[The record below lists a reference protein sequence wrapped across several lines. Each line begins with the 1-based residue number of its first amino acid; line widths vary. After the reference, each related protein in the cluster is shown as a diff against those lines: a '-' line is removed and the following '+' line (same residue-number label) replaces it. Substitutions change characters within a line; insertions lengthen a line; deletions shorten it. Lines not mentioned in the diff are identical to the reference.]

1 MHPPTDNQESPPVER
16 NDMRRPYRM
25 NVHQVVRDKISGP
38 ALDRIA
44 RTVLMLVD
52 TILSTDTDM
61 VKQSMHSIHQAKD
74 GQEFTVKL
82 VVARGRDEDVVTLTV
97 PKPLHGE
104 LVECED
110 CHQVG
115 YTDFKT
121 KEVCPTCNGL
131 GHLEITQGSL

>member
-1 MHPPTDNQESPPVER
+1 
-16 NDMRRPYRM
+16 MRRPYRM
-25 NVHQVVRDKISGP
+25 NVHQIVRDKLSGP

-52 TILSTDTDM
+52 TILSNDTDM

-74 GQEFTVKL
+74 GKEFTVKL

-104 LVECED
+104 LVECTECD
-110 CHQVG
+110 QVG
-115 YTDFKT
+115 YTDFRT
-121 KEVCPTCNGL
+121 KEVCPTCSGL
-131 GHLEITQGSL
+131 GHLEIAQGNL